1 MDFITAS
8 IVGGMLYDILKL
20 GVTESAACVNVA
32 LKDMLL
38 TDEEKALIAQDFALS
53 TEEDRSSK
61 ANLESFFESRAP
73 NTKKILNTYTQNN
86 INHNGTGDIVLGDK
100 KDTIISGDQVKGN
113 KEVHHHHAQNIDPK
127 KS

>member
-8 IVGGMLYDILKL
+8 IVGGMLYDILKM
-20 GVTESAACVNVA
+20 GVMDCATCVNVA

-38 TDEEKALIAQDFALS
+38 TEEEKALITQDFAQS

-61 ANLESFFESRAP
+61 ANLENFFETKAP
-73 NTKKILNTYTQNN
+73 NTKAVLNKNKIQINLTHHGIGDNKNYNTTGNHIENQTINN
-86 INHNGTGDIVLGDK
+86 P
-100 KDTIISGDQVKGN
+100 
-113 KEVHHHHAQNIDPK
+113 AQTIDPK